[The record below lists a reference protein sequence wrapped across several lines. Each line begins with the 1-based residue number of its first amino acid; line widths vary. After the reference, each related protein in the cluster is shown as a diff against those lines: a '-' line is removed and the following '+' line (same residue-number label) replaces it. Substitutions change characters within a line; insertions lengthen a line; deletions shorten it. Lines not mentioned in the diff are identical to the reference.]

1 MTSPSRTEAA
11 LKRFSSA
18 LDLLEAAL
26 ERRAEAAGAS
36 ANLQE
41 ELAVMQDDRARLA
54 AELDGAL
61 HRNHVLGLAN
71 DDVKG
76 RLEQASAAIR
86 DILAGNDSE

>member
-1 MTSPSRTEAA
+1 MTPPQRTDAA
-11 LKRFSSA
+11 LKRLASA
-18 LDLLEAAL
+18 LDHLEAAF
-26 ERRAEAAGAS
+26 ERRAEAAQAQ

-41 ELAVMQDDRARLA
+41 ELAVMQDDRGRLA

-86 DILAGNDSE
+86 DILAQNGIE